1 MELKEP
7 KRKRRVHVAA
17 RQPFPVQIESVTGIP
32 VSSALWEVY
41 TGIYNGD
48 CVVVEAQEEMDALY
62 NMIKCEKKYHLEQH
76 KNTAIHM
83 KNSGKK
89 IESQPFF
96 PKVNNTDKTQEQFSA
111 DLCSAMLAANIPWK
125 KLENPD
131 FNAFLNK
138 YTNMKIPDI
147 NSEETLLAF
156 NLFIRVLWPSEN
168 NDERFLDVADRQ
180 CDLHMTCLAHAV
192 HRVAEDIT
200 SRFPNVNAIIST
212 VKKVFLKAPSRILS
226 FKACLPNTPLPP
238 QPVLTRW
245 GTWLH
250 AALYYVDY
258 LGDIQKVVQ
267 TFDEEQ
273 AVANTEANAALSCSS
288 VSADLAYV
296 KSNFGNLTG
305 AITALEARDLP
316 LVKAVKIIRGIE
328 ENLNQASGS
337 VGTAIVDKFN
347 RGFFGKGSLSRSAP
361 VFGKVRQGVPPL
373 VRQRQWLQR
382 QKWAEKQSLM
392 SLEFP
397 DIDMME
403 PHNKRTFLETSEL
416 QPDPKK
422 SRLETGKNNSN
433 NSNEYKL
440 QTSLTNNKL
449 GNGLVSSSPSDDSKK
464 VSSSVNL
471 QEINIEEDI
480 ITLDSPENNKSVSKK
495 DIHQKILEAVQSVR
509 IEDKDIS
516 NEQGESLSTQSKI
529 LKQRC
534 NEVGN
539 QHLEIIETDQNK
551 TINKGKEKSGEC
563 SEITLVTVHSDNEE
577 TKVLDSSEDYNK
589 DGEAISLED
598 TDIVEVSNLF
608 PDNKSK
614 SFVHQV
620 HSSEQEHNSEGN
632 SHKSTEQNYLTNQ
645 EKTLSGKNEDMAS
658 EEVEIVGRSLFN
670 PDSTK
675 KACTQRKEIVVMEE
689 SLDENLFIDPNHL
702 KETTT
707 QGVSIENAS
716 VDDDKQVS
724 KEWSTITKQNI
735 TKSSQDIEVVDLKN
749 PETQGCK
756 NKSSTVSTE
765 RDSGNFQQ
773 EDVLME
779 DDSEVSSTN
788 KNGCNF
794 KSKETSYKK
803 HTKSLDQY
811 SVEEKVLVVPDSDSE
826 DETFLDHISPRIEPD
841 VFPVREMLHLT
852 LEEAFFLSYAL
863 GCLQVLDLFGNT
875 LTVVDTWGLFSE
887 SQKDFVQKYVA
898 YHHFRSKGW
907 VVKPGL
913 KFGGDFC
920 KLTVLLY
927 KQGPMFYHA
936 SYIVLV
942 EVIKVEDQTRDIILS
957 RRALTWTRLI
967 GYNRVA
973 EASGKEVLVCQVVW
987 PSIPTIDSPA
997 LLSHFSVAEVLL
1009 RRWISSQEREDQ
1021 DKDDM
1026 V

>member
-62 NMIKCEKKYHLEQH
+62 NMIFLNQLISAYENFYEHEQKVLTILFGPDLGRSAIVPVLEIYFTLCSTQVFDTHNATKLIKEATEKKDMVGFNITQLMLEGME
-76 KNTAIHM
+76 KAM
-83 KNSGKK
+83 
-89 IESQPFF
+89 EEE
-96 PKVNNTDKTQEQFSA
+96 DKT
-111 DLCSAMLAANIPWK
+111 
-125 KLENPD
+125 KLHSD
-131 FNAFLNK
+131 
-138 YTNMKIPDI
+138 
-147 NSEETLLAF
+147 
-156 NLFIRVLWPSEN
+156 
-168 NDERFLDVADRQ
+168 
-180 CDLHMTCLAHAV
+180 AV
-192 HRVAEDIT
+192 
-200 SRFPNVNAIIST
+200 
-212 VKKVFLKAPSRILS
+212 
-226 FKACLPNTPLPP
+226 
-238 QPVLTRW
+238 
-245 GTWLH
+245 
-250 AALYYVDY
+250 
-258 LGDIQKVVQ
+258 QK
-267 TFDEEQ
+267 T
-273 AVANTEANAALSCSS
+273 
-288 VSADLAYV
+288 
-296 KSNFGNLTG
+296 
-305 AITALEARDLP
+305 
-316 LVKAVKIIRGIE
+316 
-328 ENLNQASGS
+328 
-337 VGTAIVDKFN
+337 
-347 RGFFGKGSLSRSAP
+347 GFFGKGSLSRSAP

-392 SLEFP
+392 ALEFP
-397 DIDMME
+397 DSDMME

-416 QPDPKK
+416 QPDTKR
-422 SRLETGKNNSN
+422 SRLETDKNNSN
-433 NSNEYKL
+433 NSNNSKL

-449 GNGLVSSSPSDDSKK
+449 GNGLVSSSSSDDSKK

-471 QEINIEEDI
+471 QEINLEKDI
-480 ITLDSPENNKSVSKK
+480 ITLDSSDNNKSVSKK
-495 DIHQKILEAVQSVR
+495 DIHQKILEAVQSVKN
-509 IEDKDIS
+509 EDRQDIS
-516 NEQGESLSTQSKI
+516 DDQGESLSTQSKT

-534 NEVGN
+534 NDVDN

-551 TINKGKEKSGEC
+551 TINNGKKKRSES

-577 TKVLDSSEDYNK
+577 TK
-589 DGEAISLED
+589 
-598 TDIVEVSNLF
+598 
-608 PDNKSK
+608 
-614 SFVHQV
+614 
-620 HSSEQEHNSEGN
+620 
-632 SHKSTEQNYLTNQ
+632 
-645 EKTLSGKNEDMAS
+645 EKTLSGKNEDKAS
-658 EEVEIVGRSLFN
+658 EEVEIVARSSFN

-675 KACTQRKEIVVMEE
+675 KLCTQRKEVVVMEE
-689 SLDENLFIDPNHL
+689 SLDKNLFIDPNHS

-707 QGVSIENAS
+707 QGVPLENAL

-735 TKSSQDIEVVDLKN
+735 SKSSQDIEVVDLKN

-765 RDSGNFQQ
+765 RDSENFHQ
-773 EDVLME
+773 EDVLMK
-779 DDSEVSSTN
+779 DDSEVSFTN
-788 KNGCNF
+788 KNNCNF
-794 KSKETSYKK
+794 KSKETSNKK
-803 HTKSLDQY
+803 LTKSLEQY
-811 SVEEKVLVVPDSDSE
+811 NVADKVLVVPDSDSE
-826 DETFLDHISPRIEPD
+826 DEDFLDHISARIEPE
-841 VFPVREMLHLT
+841 VFPIREMLHLT

-887 SQKDFVQKYVA
+887 SQKDFIQKYVA

-913 KFGGDFC
+913 KFGGDFSEI
-920 KLTVLLY
+920 VLY

-936 SYIVLV
+936 SYIVVV
-942 EVIKVEDQTRDIILS
+942 EVIKVEDQTRDIVLS
-957 RRALTWTRLI
+957 RRALTWTKLI

-987 PSIPTIDSPA
+987 PSVPTIDSPA
-997 LLSHFSVAEVLL
+997 LLSQFSVAEVLL

>member
-62 NMIKCEKKYHLEQH
+62 NMI
-76 KNTAIHM
+76 M
-83 KNSGKK
+83 G
-89 IESQPFF
+89 
-96 PKVNNTDKTQEQFSA
+96 
-111 DLCSAMLAANIPWK
+111 
-125 KLENPD
+125 
-131 FNAFLNK
+131 
-138 YTNMKIPDI
+138 
-147 NSEETLLAF
+147 
-156 NLFIRVLWPSEN
+156 
-168 NDERFLDVADRQ
+168 
-180 CDLHMTCLAHAV
+180 
-192 HRVAEDIT
+192 
-200 SRFPNVNAIIST
+200 
-212 VKKVFLKAPSRILS
+212 
-226 FKACLPNTPLPP
+226 
-238 QPVLTRW
+238 
-245 GTWLH
+245 
-250 AALYYVDY
+250 
-258 LGDIQKVVQ
+258 
-267 TFDEEQ
+267 
-273 AVANTEANAALSCSS
+273 
-288 VSADLAYV
+288 
-296 KSNFGNLTG
+296 
-305 AITALEARDLP
+305 
-316 LVKAVKIIRGIE
+316 GIE
-328 ENLNQASGS
+328 ENLNQASVS

-347 RGFFGKGSLSRSAP
+347 RVLQRNPGWKVMASIADILEGQTTSLPEGFFGKGSLSRSAP
-361 VFGKVRQGVPPL
+361 VFGKVKQGVPPL

-416 QPDPKK
+416 QPDPKR

-449 GNGLVSSSPSDDSKK
+449 GNGLVSSSSSDDSKK

-480 ITLDSPENNKSVSKK
+480 ITLDSPENNKNVSKK

-534 NEVGN
+534 NEVDN

-620 HSSEQEHNSEGN
+620 CSSEQEHNSEGN
-632 SHKSTEQNYLTNQ
+632 SHKSIEKNYLTNQ

-658 EEVEIVGRSLFN
+658 EEVEIVGSSSFN

-724 KEWSTITKQNI
+724 KECSTITKQNI

-773 EDVLME
+773 EDVLMA

-794 KSKETSYKK
+794 KSKETSDKK
-803 HTKSLDQY
+803 HTESLDQY

-826 DETFLDHISPRIEPD
+826 DETFLDHISPRIEPE

-913 KFGGDFC
+913 KFGGDF
-920 KLTVLLY
+920 LLY

-942 EVIKVEDQTRDIILS
+942 EVIKAEDQTRDIILS

-987 PSIPTIDSPA
+987 PSVLTIDSPA

>member
-1 MELKEP
+1 MSGPVSMELKEP
-7 KRKRRVHVAA
+7 KRKRRVHGAA

-62 NMIKCEKKYHLEQH
+62 NM
-76 KNTAIHM
+76 
-83 KNSGKK
+83 
-89 IESQPFF
+89 
-96 PKVNNTDKTQEQFSA
+96 
-111 DLCSAMLAANIPWK
+111 
-125 KLENPD
+125 
-131 FNAFLNK
+131 
-138 YTNMKIPDI
+138 
-147 NSEETLLAF
+147 
-156 NLFIRVLWPSEN
+156 
-168 NDERFLDVADRQ
+168 
-180 CDLHMTCLAHAV
+180 
-192 HRVAEDIT
+192 
-200 SRFPNVNAIIST
+200 
-212 VKKVFLKAPSRILS
+212 
-226 FKACLPNTPLPP
+226 
-238 QPVLTRW
+238 
-245 GTWLH
+245 
-250 AALYYVDY
+250 
-258 LGDIQKVVQ
+258 
-267 TFDEEQ
+267 
-273 AVANTEANAALSCSS
+273 
-288 VSADLAYV
+288 
-296 KSNFGNLTG
+296 
-305 AITALEARDLP
+305 
-316 LVKAVKIIRGIE
+316 
-328 ENLNQASGS
+328 
-337 VGTAIVDKFN
+337 
-347 RGFFGKGSLSRSAP
+347 GFFGKGSLSRSAP
-361 VFGKVRQGVPPL
+361 VFGKVKQGVPPL
-373 VRQRQWLQR
+373 VHQRQWLQR

-392 SLEFP
+392 ALEFP

-416 QPDPKK
+416 QPDPKR

-433 NSNEYKL
+433 NSNDYKL

-449 GNGLVSSSPSDDSKK
+449 GNGLVSSSSSDDSKK

-471 QEINIEEDI
+471 QEINLEEDI

-509 IEDKDIS
+509 IQDRQDIS
-516 NEQGESLSTQSKI
+516 DDQGESLSTQSKI

-534 NEVGN
+534 NEVDN

-551 TINKGKEKSGEC
+551 TINNGKEKSGEC
-563 SEITLVTVHSDNEE
+563 SEITLVMFHSDNEE

-589 DGEAISLED
+589 NGEAISLED

-614 SFVHQV
+614 SLVHQV
-620 HSSEQEHNSEGN
+620 RSSEQQHNSEGN
-632 SHKSTEQNYLTNQ
+632 SHKSIEKNYLTNQ
-645 EKTLSGKNEDMAS
+645 EKTLSGINEDKTS
-658 EEVEIVGRSLFN
+658 EEVEIVGRSSFN
-670 PDSTK
+670 SDSTK
-675 KACTQRKEIVVMEE
+675 NACTQRKEIVVIEE
-689 SLDENLFIDPNHL
+689 SLDENLFIDSNHS

-716 VDDDKQVS
+716 VDDDKPVF
-724 KEWSTITKQNI
+724 KEWSTITQQNI

-765 RDSGNFQQ
+765 RDSENFQQ

-794 KSKETSYKK
+794 KSKETSDKK
-803 HTKSLDQY
+803 HTKSFDQY

-826 DETFLDHISPRIEPD
+826 DENFLDHISPRIEPE

-913 KFGGDFC
+913 KFGGDF
-920 KLTVLLY
+920 LLY

-942 EVIKVEDQTRDIILS
+942 EVIKVEDQTRDIVLS

-987 PSIPTIDSPA
+987 PSVPTIDSPA

-1021 DKDDM
+1021 DKDEM